1 MKGNMRT
8 ALIAAT
14 VLVGMSFASTAQAA
28 EFTVTSTA
36 DSASPGTLR
45 AAMND
50 VVTSADTE
58 NRIVFQAGLSGTI
71 NLGSD
76 LPQVTGPLEIQGPGS
91 DKLAID
97 GGDTHSM
104 FVVIG
109 GGATIS
115 GLTLRNGSSIA
126 GGAVALAEGTSVLD
140 GVRIESNQAQSG
152 GGVVIQSG
160 SLTIRNSELID
171 NKALGSGGGFI
182 ADSADLSITGTAI
195 SGNEAN
201 IGAGGSASG
210 GEQDSVT
217 ITDSRFSDNTA
228 KSAGG
233 GLAVFTPTV
242 EDFVSMK
249 TGITGSTFTGN
260 KATTDLTGGGL
271 GGGAIFTGSSDTDI
285 DSSLFEGN
293 SSASIGGAVYLNA
306 PLPASRASILNS
318 TFAGNTAELAG
329 GAVASFSFGLTIDSS
344 TLTGNQTTNPFNSQ
358 FSGSGLSA
366 SLPAKVSNS
375 IIWGN
380 SP

>member
-1 MKGNMRT
+1 MW
-8 ALIAAT
+8 
-14 VLVGMSFASTAQAA
+14 
-28 EFTVTSTA
+28 
-36 DSASPGTLR
+36 SAS
-45 AAMND
+45 
-50 VVTSADTE
+50 ADADD
-58 NRIVFQAGLSGTI
+58 RIVFQAGLSGTI

-171 NKALGSGGGFI
+171 NKALNSGGGFI
-182 ADSADLSITGTAI
+182 ADSADLSITGTTI

-201 IGAGGSASG
+201 IGAGGSVSG

-217 ITDSRFSDNTA
+217 ITDSRFSNNTA
-228 KSAGG
+228 DARAVAA
-233 GLAVFTPTV
+233 LAVFTPTV
-242 EDFVSMK
+242 EDFVSMP

-260 KATTDLTGGGL
+260 KSTADLEGGGL

-318 TFAGNTAELAG
+318 TFAGNTRRAG
-329 GAVASFSFGLTIDSS
+329 RRRG
-344 TLTGNQTTNPFNSQ
+344 SQ
-358 FSGSGLSA
+358 FLVRPDDRFLDVDREPDHQSVQLPVQRLR
-366 SLPAKVSNS
+366 SLRHRCRPRSTTRS
-375 IIWGN
+375 SRET
-380 SP
+380 SPEDISSSVTSEDRHRATSRVRST